1 MNRLDRVAEKLTTTT
16 RRRGI
21 VVFIL
26 TMITFLSVISFN
38 PNDNCL
44 SVISSFKTTN
54 FLGSFGAFYSDLLI
68 QLFGFEILIMV
79 VFGFYLSFMF
89 LSRRPV
95 RYILPKTLYT
105 VIAMV
110 SFGWFLCCL
119 PIKGFTTFSSTG
131 LIATLLSSITGY
143 WIVRIPVMVALFLVF
158 SFYPYCVFF
167 DNGKNFYKK
176 ITTYT
181 SKLKQ
186 CCFKIVNIIALL
198 CNRMFLLLK
207 KLCLRNVDMHFVDK
221 KSDIL
226 NNSDGDDSFQG
237 HSKKEQN
244 DISEAVKEHNAC
256 GFLKKISGQMEAS
269 DESKT
274 DILKAEE
281 EKKRQ
286 KQFILPPVELLSYS
300 TNKTTLQNDF
310 ICREKMS
317 KLEKIL
323 GEFGVR
329 GTMVGYKAGPIVTLY
344 EFRPQSG
351 VKSSRVIGLSSDIAR
366 MMLVGSVRIS
376 TITGKDTLGIE
387 VPNDERSVVNFRT
400 LIESKAYENNPAILP
415 LILGCNIFGSPVVVD
430 LTTMP
435 HLLIAGTTGS
445 GKSVGINGMILSMLY
460 KLPPE
465 QCRFIMIDPKMLEFS
480 LYDGIPNLLMPV
492 VTDAKK
498 AVLALK
504 WVVSEME
511 HRYRR
516 MSDAGVR
523 NIIGY
528 NERLEE
534 MKKSK
539 KHKKNPIIID
549 DEYIEMQTEEKM
561 PYIVVIIDEM
571 ADLMVVAGKEI
582 EVLVQRLSQMARAAG
597 IHLIMATQ
605 RPSVDVITGVIKANF
620 PTRIAYQVS
629 SKIDSRTIIGEQGA
643 EQLLGKGDML
653 YVVGGAKITRVH
665 GPLIMDSEVEKTV
678 NFLKQNNDEPNYVSL
693 LKSGDENNAD
703 DGNSFAFSG
712 GLDGYELEGGDEGM
726 YRQAVRIVLDEKKT
740 SISYLQRKL
749 RIGYNKAANFIERM
763 EEEGIL
769 SSPDN
774 TGKRTIL

>member
-1 MNRLDRVAEKLTTTT
+1 MNKLERVVEKLNTHT
-16 RRRGI
+16 RKQGFTLA
-21 VVFIL
+21 VL
-26 TMITFLSVISFN
+26 TIITFLSIISFN
-38 PNDNCL
+38 SNDNCL
-44 SVISSFKTTN
+44 SVISSFQTQN
-54 FLGSFGAFYSDLLI
+54 LLGSFGAFYSDILI
-68 QLFGFEILIMV
+68 QLFGLEVLIMV
-79 VFGFYLSFMF
+79 AFGFYLSFMF
-89 LSRRPV
+89 LTRRPV
-95 RYILPKTLYT
+95 KYLLPKTIYT
-105 VIAMV
+105 IIAMIA
-110 SFGWFLCCL
+110 FGWFLCCL
-119 PIKGFTTFSSTG
+119 PIKSFTTFSLTG
-131 LIATLLSSITGY
+131 LIANSLSSITRY
-143 WIVRIPVMVALFLVF
+143 WFIRIPVMIALFLVF

-176 ITTYT
+176 ITIYNK
-181 SKLKQ
+181 KLKQ
-186 CCFKIVNIIALL
+186 CFIKIIKITFFLFKKTYLPFKKIFLRVFKFKNTANVN
-198 CNRMFLLLK
+198 
-207 KLCLRNVDMHFVDK
+207 NVV
-221 KSDIL
+221 
-226 NNSDGDDSFQG
+226 NDD
-237 HSKKEQN
+237 N
-244 DISEAVKEHNAC
+244 DISLNNKFGSSNGSSGDENKRHKVLNLFKKTPSTKDKQNNGEAV
-256 GFLKKISGQMEAS
+256 MV
-269 DESKT
+269 KT
-274 DILKAEE
+274 EDNI
-281 EKKRQ
+281 RQ
-286 KQFILPPVELLSYS
+286 KPFVLPPVEMLSYS
-300 TNKTTLQNDF
+300 TSKTTFQNDF
-310 ICREKMS
+310 VCQEKMS

-329 GTMVGYKAGPIVTLY
+329 GSMVGYKAGPIVTLY

-387 VPNDERSVVNFRT
+387 VPNNERSVVNFRN
-400 LIESKAYENNPAILP
+400 LIESKAYQNNPAILP

-465 QCRFIMIDPKMLEFS
+465 KCRFIMIDPKMLEFS
-480 LYDGIPNLLMPV
+480 LYDVIPNLLMPV

-504 WVVSEME
+504 WVVGEME
-511 HRYRR
+511 NRYRR

-528 NERLEE
+528 NERVEE
-534 MKKSK
+534 IKKNK
-539 KHKKNPIIID
+539 KNKKNPVIID
-549 DEYIEMQTEEKM
+549 DEYTEVRDDEPM

-665 GPLIMDSEVEKTV
+665 GPLIMDVEVENTV
-678 NFLKQNNDEPNYVSL
+678 NFLKQNNDEPKYVSL
-693 LKSGDENNAD
+693 LKSGDENND
-703 DGNSFAFSG
+703 DGGGFAFSG
-712 GLDGYELEGGDEGM
+712 GLDEYELEGGDEGM

-763 EEEGIL
+763 EEDGIL

>member
-1 MNRLDRVAEKLTTTT
+1 MNKLERVIEKLNTHT
-16 RRRGI
+16 RKQGF
-21 VVFIL
+21 VLAVFTI
-26 TMITFLSVISFN
+26 ITFLSIISFN
-38 PNDNCL
+38 SNDNCL
-44 SVISSFKTTN
+44 SVISSFETKN
-54 FLGSFGAFYSDLLI
+54 FLGSFGAFYSDILI
-68 QLFGFEILIMV
+68 QLFGLEVLIMV
-79 VFGFYLSFMF
+79 VFCFYLSFMF
-89 LSRRPV
+89 LTRRPV
-95 RYILPKTLYT
+95 KYVFPKTIYT
-105 VIAMV
+105 MIAMV
-110 SFGWFLCCL
+110 AFGWFLCCL
-119 PIKGFTTFSSTG
+119 PIKSLTMFSLTG
-131 LIATLLSSITGY
+131 LIANFLSGFTKY
-143 WIVRIPVMVALFLVF
+143 WIIRIPVMIALFLVF

-167 DNGKNFYKK
+167 NNGKNFYKK
-176 ITTYT
+176 ITIY
-181 SKLKQ
+181 
-186 CCFKIVNIIALL
+186 
-198 CNRMFLLLK
+198 NRNL
-207 KLCLRNVDMHFVDK
+207 KLCVIKVVKILFFLCKKICKPFAKWLFPFLSKKKD
-221 KSDIL
+221 KSDDIK
-226 NNSDGDDSFQG
+226 QA
-237 HSKKEQN
+237 N
-244 DISEAVKEHNAC
+244 DADWANVKNVFMNVGASSRAQYNKNADV
-256 GFLKKISGQMEAS
+256 LPKN
-269 DESKT
+269 
-274 DILKAEE
+274 AENIN
-281 EKKRQ
+281 
-286 KQFILPPVELLSYS
+286 KQPFVLPPVEMLSYS
-300 TNKTTLQNDF
+300 TSKTTFQNDF
-310 ICREKMS
+310 ICHEKML

-323 GEFGVR
+323 GEFGIK
-329 GTMVGYKAGPIVTLY
+329 GSMVGYKAGPIVTLY

-387 VPNDERSVVNFRT
+387 VPNNERSVVNFRN
-400 LIESKAYENNPAILP
+400 LIESDAYRNNPAILP
-415 LILGCNIFGSPVVVD
+415 LILGCNIFGFPVVVD
-430 LTTMP
+430 LTNMP

-465 QCRFIMIDPKMLEFS
+465 KCRFIMIDPKMLEFS

-504 WVVSEME
+504 WVVGEME
-511 HRYRR
+511 NRYRQ
-516 MSDAGVR
+516 MSNAGVR

-528 NERLEE
+528 NERVEE
-534 MKKSK
+534 IKKNK
-539 KHKKNPIIID
+539 KNKKNPVIID
-549 DEYIEMQTEEKM
+549 DEYTEVRDDKPM

-693 LKSGDENNAD
+693 LKSGGENNDD

-726 YRQAVRIVLDEKKT
+726 YRQAVKIVLDEKKT

>member
-1 MNRLDRVAEKLTTTT
+1 MNKLERVVEKLNTNT
-16 RRRGI
+16 RKQGFFL
-21 VVFIL
+21 FIF
-26 TMITFLSVISFN
+26 TIITFLSIISFN

-44 SVISSFKTTN
+44 SVISSFTTKN
-54 FLGSFGAFYSDLLI
+54 LLGNFGAFYSDLLLQI
-68 QLFGFEILIMV
+68 FGIEFFIMIA
-79 VFGFYLSFMF
+79 FCFYLSFMF
-89 LSRRPV
+89 FTRRPV
-95 RYILPKTLYT
+95 KHILPKTVYT

-110 SFGWFLCCL
+110 SVGWFFCCL
-119 PIKGFTTFSSTG
+119 PIKSFSVFLSTG
-131 LIATLLSSITGY
+131 IIVAFLSSFTQHWFIK
-143 WIVRIPVMVALFLVF
+143 IPVMILLFLVF

-167 DNGKNFYKK
+167 NNGKGFYKK
-176 ITTYT
+176 IATYNR
-181 SKLKQ
+181 KLKQ
-186 CCFKIVNIIALL
+186 CSVKIVKVILLFCKKCCIPFKKMFCHCFKGKNILKPVKDCIDNRADNGNDVNIVHLADD
-198 CNRMFLLLK
+198 NNKTSQHFGFFK
-207 KLCLRNVDMHFVDK
+207 KTSFDK
-221 KSDIL
+221 QA
-226 NNSDGDDSFQG
+226 NN
-237 HSKKEQN
+237 
-244 DISEAVKEHNAC
+244 
-256 GFLKKISGQMEAS
+256 
-269 DESKT
+269 DENEVIEMNGNTK
-274 DILKAEE
+274 
-281 EKKRQ
+281 Q
-286 KQFILPPVELLSYS
+286 KPFILPPVELLSYS
-300 TNKTTLQNDF
+300 TSKTTFQNEF
-310 ICREKMS
+310 VCREKML

-387 VPNDERSVVNFRT
+387 VPNDERSVVCFRK
-400 LIESKAYENNPAILP
+400 LVESKAYENNPAILP
-415 LILGCNIFGSPVVVD
+415 LILGSNIFGSPVVVD

-465 QCRFIMIDPKMLEFS
+465 KCRFIMIDPKMLEFS

-504 WVVSEME
+504 WVVGEME

-528 NERLEE
+528 NERVDKLKGN
-534 MKKSK
+534 KKS
-539 KHKKNPIIID
+539 KKNPIIID
-549 DEYIEMQTEEKM
+549 NEYTEVRDDEQM

-653 YVVGGAKITRVH
+653 YVIGGAKITRVH
-665 GPLIMDSEVEKTV
+665 GPFIMDTEVEKTV
-678 NFLKQNNDEPNYVSL
+678 NFLKENNDEPKYVSL
-693 LKSGDENNAD
+693 LKNGDENNDA
-703 DGNSFAFSG
+703 GGFTFSD

>member
-1 MNRLDRVAEKLTTTT
+1 MNKLERVIEKLNTHT
-16 RRRGI
+16 RKQGLVLAMFTI
-21 VVFIL
+21 
-26 TMITFLSVISFN
+26 ITFLSIVSFN
-38 PNDNCL
+38 SNDNCL
-44 SVISSFKTTN
+44 SVISSFKTKN
-54 FLGSFGAFYSDLLI
+54 LLGSFGAFYSDILI
-68 QLFGFEILIMV
+68 QLFGFEVIIMV
-79 VFGFYLSFMF
+79 AFCFYLSFMF
-89 LSRRPV
+89 LTRRPV
-95 RYILPKTLYT
+95 KYVFPKTIYT
-105 VIAMV
+105 IIAMAA
-110 SFGWFLCCL
+110 FGWFLCCL
-119 PIKGFTTFSSTG
+119 PIEGFTTFSSTG
-131 LIATLLSSITGY
+131 VIANFLSGFTKY
-143 WIVRIPVMVALFLVF
+143 WVIRIPVMIALFLVF
-158 SFYPYCVFF
+158 SFYPYCVYFN
-167 DNGKNFYKK
+167 NGKNFYKK
-176 ITTYT
+176 ITIYNRH
-181 SKLKQ
+181 LKQ
-186 CCFKIVNIIALL
+186 GIAKVVKMVCFLCKKICNPFVKRLLPFLSKKKNESDNNNQDNDIEGVSIKSAFMNVDLSGKVQHNKNAGVLHKNDENII
-198 CNRMFLLLK
+198 K
-207 KLCLRNVDMHFVDK
+207 QPFV
-221 KSDIL
+221 
-226 NNSDGDDSFQG
+226 
-237 HSKKEQN
+237 
-244 DISEAVKEHNAC
+244 
-256 GFLKKISGQMEAS
+256 
-269 DESKT
+269 
-274 DILKAEE
+274 
-281 EKKRQ
+281 
-286 KQFILPPVELLSYS
+286 LPPVEMLSYS
-300 TNKTTLQNDF
+300 TSKTTFQNDF
-310 ICREKMS
+310 VCQEKMS

-329 GTMVGYKAGPIVTLY
+329 GSMVGYKAGPIVTLY

-387 VPNDERSVVNFRT
+387 VPNNERSVVNFRN
-400 LIESKAYENNPAILP
+400 LIESKAYQNNPAILP

-430 LTTMP
+430 LTIMP

-465 QCRFIMIDPKMLEFS
+465 KCRFIMIDPKMLEFS

-504 WVVSEME
+504 WVVGEME
-511 HRYRR
+511 NRYRR

-528 NERLEE
+528 NERVEE
-534 MKKSK
+534 LKKNNK
-539 KHKKNPIIID
+539 NKKNPVIID
-549 DEYIEMQTEEKM
+549 DEYTEVGDDKPM

-643 EQLLGKGDML
+643 EQLLGRGDML

-665 GPLIMDSEVEKTV
+665 GPLIMDVEVEKTV
-678 NFLKQNNDEPNYVSL
+678 NFLKQNNDEPKYVSL
-693 LKSGDENNAD
+693 LKSGDENND
-703 DGNSFAFSG
+703 DSGGFAFSG
-712 GLDGYELEGGDEGM
+712 GLDEYDLEGGDEGM

-763 EEEGIL
+763 EEDGIL

>member
-1 MNRLDRVAEKLTTTT
+1 MCKKICKPFAKWL
-16 RRRGI
+16 
-21 VVFIL
+21 FP
-26 TMITFLSVISFN
+26 FLSKKKDKSDDIKQA
-38 PNDNCL
+38 NDADWAN
-44 SVISSFKTTN
+44 VKNVFMNVGASSRAQYNKN
-54 FLGSFGAFYSDLLI
+54 AD
-68 QLFGFEILIMV
+68 V
-79 VFGFYLSFMF
+79 
-89 LSRRPV
+89 
-95 RYILPKTLYT
+95 LPKNAEN
-105 VIAMV
+105 I
-110 SFGWFLCCL
+110 
-119 PIKGFTTFSSTG
+119 
-131 LIATLLSSITGY
+131 
-143 WIVRIPVMVALFLVF
+143 
-158 SFYPYCVFF
+158 
-167 DNGKNFYKK
+167 N
-176 ITTYT
+176 
-181 SKLKQ
+181 KQ
-186 CCFKIVNIIALL
+186 P
-198 CNRMFLLLK
+198 
-207 KLCLRNVDMHFVDK
+207 FV
-221 KSDIL
+221 
-226 NNSDGDDSFQG
+226 
-237 HSKKEQN
+237 
-244 DISEAVKEHNAC
+244 
-256 GFLKKISGQMEAS
+256 
-269 DESKT
+269 
-274 DILKAEE
+274 
-281 EKKRQ
+281 
-286 KQFILPPVELLSYS
+286 LPPVEMLSYS
-300 TNKTTLQNDF
+300 TSKTTFQNDF
-310 ICREKMS
+310 ICHEKML

-323 GEFGVR
+323 GEFGIK
-329 GTMVGYKAGPIVTLY
+329 GSMVGYKAGPIVTLY

-387 VPNDERSVVNFRT
+387 VPNNERSVVNFRN
-400 LIESKAYENNPAILP
+400 LIESDAYRNNPAILP
-415 LILGCNIFGSPVVVD
+415 LILGCNIFGFPVVVD
-430 LTTMP
+430 LTNMP

-465 QCRFIMIDPKMLEFS
+465 KCRFIMIDPKMLEFS

-504 WVVSEME
+504 WVVGEME
-511 HRYRR
+511 NRYRQ
-516 MSDAGVR
+516 MSNAGVR

-528 NERLEE
+528 NERVEE
-534 MKKSK
+534 IKKNK
-539 KHKKNPIIID
+539 KNKKNPVIID
-549 DEYIEMQTEEKM
+549 DEYTEVRDDKPM

-693 LKSGDENNAD
+693 LKSGDENNDD

-726 YRQAVRIVLDEKKT
+726 YRQAVKIVLDEKKT

>member
-1 MNRLDRVAEKLTTTT
+1 MNKLERVVEKLNTHT
-16 RRRGI
+16 RKQG
-21 VVFIL
+21 FILAVL
-26 TMITFLSVISFN
+26 TMITFLSIVSFN
-38 PNDNCL
+38 SNDNCL
-44 SVISSFKTTN
+44 SVISSFPTQN
-54 FLGSFGAFYSDLLI
+54 LLGSFGAFYSDILI
-68 QLFGFEILIMV
+68 QLFGLEVLIMV
-79 VFGFYLSFMF
+79 AFGFYLSFMF
-89 LSRRPV
+89 LTRRPV
-95 RYILPKTLYT
+95 KYLLPKTIYT
-105 VIAMV
+105 IIAMIA
-110 SFGWFLCCL
+110 FGWFLCCL
-119 PIKGFTTFSSTG
+119 PIKSFTTFSLTG
-131 LIATLLSSITGY
+131 LIANSLSSITTY
-143 WIVRIPVMVALFLVF
+143 WFIRIPVMIALFLVF

-176 ITTYT
+176 ITIYNK
-181 SKLKQ
+181 KLKQ
-186 CCFKIVNIIALL
+186 CFIKIIKITFFLFKKTYLPFKKIFLRVFKVKNTANVN
-198 CNRMFLLLK
+198 
-207 KLCLRNVDMHFVDK
+207 NVV
-221 KSDIL
+221 
-226 NNSDGDDSFQG
+226 NDD
-237 HSKKEQN
+237 N
-244 DISEAVKEHNAC
+244 DISLNNKFGSSNGSCVDENKRHKVLNLFKKTPSTKDKQNNCEGVMVKTEDN
-256 GFLKKISGQMEAS
+256 I
-269 DESKT
+269 
-274 DILKAEE
+274 
-281 EKKRQ
+281 RQ
-286 KQFILPPVELLSYS
+286 KPFVLPPVEMLSYS
-300 TNKTTLQNDF
+300 TSKTTFQNDF
-310 ICREKMS
+310 VCQEKMS

-329 GTMVGYKAGPIVTLY
+329 GSMVGYKAGPIVTLY

-387 VPNDERSVVNFRT
+387 VPNNERSVVNFRN
-400 LIESKAYENNPAILP
+400 LIESKAYQNNPAILP

-465 QCRFIMIDPKMLEFS
+465 KCRFIMIDPKMLEFS

-504 WVVSEME
+504 WVVGEME
-511 HRYRR
+511 NRYRR

-528 NERLEE
+528 NERVEE
-534 MKKSK
+534 IKKNK
-539 KHKKNPIIID
+539 KNKKNPVIID
-549 DEYIEMQTEEKM
+549 DEYTEVRDDEPM

-665 GPLIMDSEVEKTV
+665 GPLIMDVEVEKTV
-678 NFLKQNNDEPNYVSL
+678 NFLKQNNDEPKYVSL
-693 LKSGDENNAD
+693 LKSGDENND
-703 DGNSFAFSG
+703 DSGGFAFSS
-712 GLDGYELEGGDEGM
+712 GLDEYELEGGDEGM

-763 EEEGIL
+763 EEDGIL